1 MGKEKRQQSK
11 FSQVKF
17 NKHQT
22 NINKHSTNIQQPFNK
37 HSTNIQQT
45 FNKHSINMQQTCN
58 KHSTNINNAK
68 EQSLYLQLMLFV
80 PLALPTQRP
89 GVHGYMGYC
98 VKLSLV
104 MFCRQKFF
112 FNKGKDNP
120 ILLHCVSPAGH
131 A

>member
-17 NKHQT
+17 KHQT
-22 NINKHSTNIQQPFNK
+22 NI
-37 HSTNIQQT
+37 
-45 FNKHSINMQQTCN
+45 N

-104 MFCRQKFF
+104 MSCRQKFS

-120 ILLHCVSPAGH
+120 ILLHCVSSAGH
-131 A
+131 D